1 MAEKEPENLEETQPT
16 TEPAATPPPS
26 EELQQFSKWMA
37 EYGRPALI
45 GLAVAVAVLLGI
57 TVWNN
62 QKKEKA
68 SAAVQALFQ
77 VRSPEELQQ
86 LALADPAAPTAPMAL
101 ASAAAEYYAQNRFDE
116 ALEAYRN
123 FLTRYSTNL
132 LAGDVALGVASS
144 LEALENFTEAV
155 SAYEAFAEANPDSPL
170 RPQAVMGAARC
181 HEQLG
186 QFPEARALYE
196 DFIAANPESPWLPQ
210 AESGLLFLNQ
220 AERARNAPPAAAPA
234 TEPAPAASAGE
245 SVAPVPPA
253 ETSAPAAEETAEVT
267 DQPASAQPET
277 PAAPADS
284 QPKKKKSSKKQP
296 ADSSAAPAAPEP
308 VPAPAE

>member
-1 MAEKEPENLEETQPT
+1 MDEKQPDNLNE
-16 TEPAATPPPS
+16 TPPAPAPESPRPES
-26 EELQQFSKWMA
+26 EDLQQFSKWMA

-86 LALADPAAPTAPMAL
+86 LALADPEAPTAPMAL

-116 ALEAYRN
+116 ALDAYRN
-123 FLTRYSTNL
+123 FLTRYPTNM
-132 LAGDVALGVASS
+132 LAGDVALGVAAS
-144 LEALENFTEAV
+144 LEALENYAEAGA
-155 SAYEAFAEANPDSPL
+155 AYGAFAEANPDNPL

-186 QFPEARALYE
+186 QL
-196 DFIAANPESPWLPQ
+196 
-210 AESGLLFLNQ
+210 SGLARCTRISLRRIR
-220 AERARNAPPAAAPA
+220 RAPGCRRRNRGCF
-234 TEPAPAASAGE
+234 S
-245 SVAPVPPA
+245 
-253 ETSAPAAEETAEVT
+253 
-267 DQPASAQPET
+267 
-277 PAAPADS
+277 
-284 QPKKKKSSKKQP
+284 
-296 ADSSAAPAAPEP
+296 
-308 VPAPAE
+308 